1 MSLPPEFAPISDAP
15 VKHWKIDHKL
25 THLAKYKT
33 DFGFVSFIMLSRE
46 LQNVSILEAPKI
58 ETLDSRAVRRSE
70 NPVGA
75 SSNMVGIICPP
86 G

>member
-1 MSLPPEFAPISDAP
+1 
-15 VKHWKIDHKL
+15 
-25 THLAKYKT
+25 
-33 DFGFVSFIMLSRE
+33 MLSRE

-86 G
+86 GWDGFNDLPKSEITHAPHRRGSSGSISHE